1 MSTVE
6 VQILCGCCKS
16 PAQTVANP
24 KPQDKV
30 TCPRCNRSDTFDNVR
45 RIVGEHVAYETSR
58 QLSESLSRAM
68 RGNRFLKFTAQRV
81 PYRSFR
87 WIAG

>member
-16 PAQTVANP
+16 PAQTVADP

-30 TCPRCNRSDTFDNVR
+30 TCPRCNRSDTLDNVR
-45 RIVGEHVAYETSR
+45 RIVGEHVAYETSC
-58 QLSESLSRAM
+58 QLSESLSRAV
-68 RGNRFLKFTAQRV
+68 RGSSVLKFTPKRAPQ
-81 PYRSFR
+81 RSFR